1 MSLLL
6 LIDGQSYVLYQRID
20 LLLLAGWIT
29 AFKIIKDVQV
39 LSWSQQVEQ
48 DVMLR
53 TDTHEFSYLIHSF
66 KKIYVVH
73 FYLTLTLINQTS
85 EH

>member
-20 LLLLAGWIT
+20 LLLLAGWVT

-53 TDTHEFSYLIHSF
+53 TDTHEFSYLTHSF